1 MKSEYEKTTT
11 TKDQNEKTRGINDYN
26 EDKIDWREG
35 MNPYQEAGGES
46 KRNVILVMRTNPD
59 SDSDDNQ
66 RKLQE
71 FKELTRALNDK
82 VVDVIVQERYPD
94 RKYNVGSGKAK
105 EIAIAA
111 RDLKAN
117 RIIYYDPLS
126 TSQIYN
132 ISKLC
137 NEAGASC
144 RVMDRFQLILDIF
157 AERATTHRSKL
168 QVELARLRYEL
179 PNAKMLIS
187 LSKKEERAGWGGLGD
202 YEDSYEQDIKKRI
215 ARINAELK
223 KADLEEEA
231 RRIYR
236 HKNGFFVVSL
246 AGYTNAG
253 KSTLFNALS
262 GEQTKSLDMFFTTL
276 IPKTRAL
283 RIGKRKLLLTDT
295 VGFIED
301 LPHFLVDAFRSTLEG
316 IYFSDMILLVID
328 FSEPVEHI
336 RKKLAIC
343 HETLWEKSTSNIIT
357 VLNKSETMKLSER
370 KSKLRELSHLIYNPI
385 FISAKTGM
393 GIPDLKEEINANL
406 PLLITQT
413 ISLPNN
419 EKGAAALSWFY
430 DNGLVDEILYGNYMT
445 FEFSATEDVMAKTDE
460 MVARVN

>member
-1 MKSEYEKTTT
+1 V
-11 TKDQNEKTRGINDYN
+11 
-26 EDKIDWREG
+26 
-35 MNPYQEAGGES
+35 NPYQEPVTDAS
-46 KRNVILVMRTNPD
+46 RNVILVMRTDPD
-59 SDSDDNQ
+59 SNAEDNE

-71 FKELTRALNDK
+71 FSELTKALNDR
-82 VVDVIVQERYPD
+82 VVDVITQERYSD

-111 RDLKAN
+111 RDKKASCV
-117 RIIYYDPLS
+117 IFYDPLS

-132 ISKLC
+132 VSKLC
-137 NEAGASC
+137 NEAGANC

-179 PNAKMLIS
+179 PNARMLVS

-231 RRIYR
+231 RRVYR
-236 HKNGFFVVSL
+236 HKNGFFIVSL

-253 KSTLFNALS
+253 KSTLFNTLVD
-262 GEQTKSLDMFFTTL
+262 EQTESKDMFFTTL

-283 RIGKRKLLLTDT
+283 VINKRKILLTDT

-301 LPHFLVDAFRSTLEG
+301 LPHFLIDAFRSTLEG
-316 IYFSDMILLVID
+316 IYFSDMILLVVD

-336 RKKLAIC
+336 RKKLMIS

-357 VLNKSETMKLSER
+357 VLNKSETMKPAER
-370 KSKLRELSHLIYNPI
+370 KKKLQELAHLIYNPI

-393 GIPDLKEEINANL
+393 GISDLTSEINRNL
-406 PLLITQT
+406 PVLLTKT
-413 ISLPNN
+413 ISLPND
-419 EKGAAALSWFY
+419 ERGAAALSWFY
-430 DNGLVDEILYGNYMT
+430 DNGVVEEILYGKYMT
-445 FEFSATEDVMAKTDE
+445 FEFSAAEEIMARADDIVLK
-460 MVARVN
+460 AQ

>member
-1 MKSEYEKTTT
+1 L
-11 TKDQNEKTRGINDYN
+11 
-26 EDKIDWREG
+26 
-35 MNPYQEAGGES
+35 NPHQEPSIES
-46 KRNVILVMRTNPD
+46 NRNVILVMRTDPD
-59 SDSDDNQ
+59 SDSENNE

-71 FKELTRALNDK
+71 FSELTKALNDR
-82 VVDVIVQERYPD
+82 VSEIIVQERYPD

-111 RDLKAN
+111 RDKKAS
-117 RIIYYDPLS
+117 RIIFYDPLS

-137 NEAGASC
+137 SEAGADC
-144 RVMDRFQLILDIF
+144 RVIDRFQLILDIF

-179 PNAKMLIS
+179 PNARILVS

-215 ARINAELK
+215 ARITTELK

-236 HKNGFFVVSL
+236 HKNGFFTISL

-253 KSTLFNALS
+253 KSTLFN
-262 GEQTKSLDMFFTTL
+262 SLVNEHTESKDMFFTTL
-276 IPKTRAL
+276 IPKTRSL
-283 RIGKRKLLLTDT
+283 VIRKRKILLTDT

-316 IYFSDMILLVID
+316 IYFSDMILLVVD
-328 FSEPVEHI
+328 FSESVEHI
-336 RKKLAIC
+336 RNKLIIS

-357 VLNKSETMKLSER
+357 VLNKSESLTRTER
-370 KSKLRELSHLIYNPI
+370 KKKLDELSHLIYNPI
-385 FISAKTGM
+385 FISAKTGAGM
-393 GIPDLKEEINANL
+393 DNLIEEIHRNL
-406 PLLITQT
+406 PPLLTRT
-413 ISLPNN
+413 VSLPNN
-419 EKGAAALSWFY
+419 ERGAASLSWFY
-430 DNGLVDEILYGNYMT
+430 DNGIVEEILYGKYMT
-445 FEFSATEDVMAKTDE
+445 FEFSASEDVMARTDD
-460 MVARVN
+460 VILKAK

>member
-1 MKSEYEKTTT
+1 
-11 TKDQNEKTRGINDYN
+11 
-26 EDKIDWREG
+26 
-35 MNPYQEAGGES
+35 MNPYQESAADS
-46 KRNVILVMRTNPD
+46 TRNVILVMRTDPD
-59 SDSDDNQ
+59 SDDEDNQ

-71 FKELTRALNDK
+71 FSELTKALNDK
-82 VVDVIVQERYPD
+82 VVDIITQERFPD

-105 EIAIAA
+105 EIAITA
-111 RDLKAN
+111 RDKRAN
-117 RIIYYDPLS
+117 RIIFYDPLS

-179 PNAKMLIS
+179 PNARMLVS

-215 ARINAELK
+215 ARISSELK

-236 HKNGFFVVSL
+236 HKNGYFIVSL

-253 KSTLFNALS
+253 KSTLFNAVV
-262 GEQTKSLDMFFTTL
+262 GEQTEAKNMFFTTL

-283 RIGKRKLLLTDT
+283 VINKRKILLTDT

-316 IYFSDMILLVID
+316 IYFSDMILLVVD
-328 FSEPVEHI
+328 FSESVEHI
-336 RKKLAIC
+336 RKKLTIS

-357 VLNKSETMKLSER
+357 VLNKSETMKPAER
-370 KSKLRELSHLIYNPI
+370 KKKLDELSHLIYNPV

-393 GIPDLKEEINANL
+393 GLDELIEEINRNL
-406 PLLITQT
+406 PALMTRT

-419 EKGAAALSWFY
+419 ESGASALSWFY
-430 DNGLVDEILYGNYMT
+430 DNGVVEEILYGKYMT
-445 FEFSATEDVMAKTDE
+445 FEFSAAEDVMAKTDDIISK
-460 MVARVN
+460 AK

>member
-1 MKSEYEKTTT
+1 
-11 TKDQNEKTRGINDYN
+11 
-26 EDKIDWREG
+26 
-35 MNPYQEAGGES
+35 MNPHQEPAADS
-46 KRNVILVMRTNPD
+46 VKNVILVMRADPE
-59 SDSDDNQ
+59 SDAEDNK

-71 FKELTRALNDK
+71 FSELTKALNDR
-82 VVDVIVQERYPD
+82 VVDVITQERFPD

-105 EIAIAA
+105 EIAITA
-111 RDLKAN
+111 RDKKAN
-117 RIIYYDPLS
+117 RIIFYDPLS

-132 ISKLC
+132 MSKLC
-137 NEAGASC
+137 NDAGANC

-157 AERATTHRSKL
+157 AQRATTHRSKL

-179 PNAKMLIS
+179 PNARMLVS

-236 HKNGFFVVSL
+236 HKNGFVIVSL

-253 KSTLFNALS
+253 KSTLFNALVDERTES
-262 GEQTKSLDMFFTTL
+262 KDMFFTTL

-283 RIGKRKLLLTDT
+283 VINKRKILLTDT

-316 IYFSDMILLVID
+316 IYFSDMILLVVD
-328 FSEPVEHI
+328 FSEPAEHI
-336 RKKLAIC
+336 RKKLMIS

-357 VLNKSETMKLSER
+357 VLNKSETMKPAER
-370 KSKLRELSHLIYNPI
+370 KKKLQELEHLIYNPI

-393 GIPDLKEEINANL
+393 GIQDLLEEMNDNL
-406 PLLITQT
+406 PMLMTKT

-419 EKGAAALSWFY
+419 DRGAAALSWFY
-430 DNGLVDEILYGNYMT
+430 DNGVVEEILYGKYMT
-445 FEFSATEDVMAKTDE
+445 FEFSATEDVMARTDDVVSKTG
-460 MVARVN
+460 V

>member
-1 MKSEYEKTTT
+1 
-11 TKDQNEKTRGINDYN
+11 
-26 EDKIDWREG
+26 
-35 MNPYQEAGGES
+35 MNPYQEPS
-46 KRNVILVMRTNPD
+46 TDPNRNVILVMRTDPG
-59 SDSDDNQ
+59 SDAENNQ
-66 RKLQE
+66 RKMQE
-71 FKELTRALNDK
+71 FSELTEALNDH
-82 VVDVIVQERYPD
+82 VVEMIVQERYPD

-111 RDLKAN
+111 RDKKVR
-117 RIIYYDPLS
+117 RIIFYDPLS

-137 NEAGASC
+137 NEAGAEC
-144 RVMDRFQLILDIF
+144 RIIDRFQLILDIF
-157 AERATTHRSKL
+157 AERATTHRSKM

-179 PNAKMLIS
+179 PNARMLVS

-215 ARINAELK
+215 ARITMELK

-236 HKNGFFVVSL
+236 HKNGFFTLSL

-253 KSTLFNALS
+253 KSTLFNALVD
-262 GEQTKSLDMFFTTL
+262 EHTEAKDMLFTTL

-283 RIGKRKLLLTDT
+283 LINKRKILLTDT

-316 IYFSDMILLVID
+316 IYFSDMILLVVD
-328 FSEPVEHI
+328 FSEPAEHI
-336 RKKLAIC
+336 KRKLIIC

-357 VLNKSETMKLSER
+357 VLNKSETLSRTEKKKKLD
-370 KSKLRELSHLIYNPI
+370 ELEHLIYNPI

-393 GIPDLKEEINANL
+393 GMENLTEEIHRNL
-406 PLLITQT
+406 PPLLTRT
-413 ISLPNN
+413 VSLPND
-419 EKGAAALSWFY
+419 KSGAAALSWFY
-430 DNGLVDEILYGNYMT
+430 DNGIVEEMLYGKYMT
-445 FEFSATEDVMAKTDE
+445 FEFSASEDVMAKTDD
-460 MVARVN
+460 VIAKRG

>member
-1 MKSEYEKTTT
+1 L
-11 TKDQNEKTRGINDYN
+11 
-26 EDKIDWREG
+26 
-35 MNPYQEAGGES
+35 NPHQEPSIES
-46 KRNVILVMRTNPD
+46 NRNVILVMRTDPD
-59 SDSDDNQ
+59 SDSENNE

-71 FKELTRALNDK
+71 FSELTKALNDR
-82 VVDVIVQERYPD
+82 VSEIIVQERYPD

-111 RDLKAN
+111 RDKKAS
-117 RIIYYDPLS
+117 RIIFYDPLS

-137 NEAGASC
+137 SEAGADC
-144 RVMDRFQLILDIF
+144 RVIDRFQLILDIF

-179 PNAKMLIS
+179 PNARILVS

-215 ARINAELK
+215 ARITTELK

-236 HKNGFFVVSL
+236 HKNGFFTISL

-253 KSTLFNALS
+253 KSTLFN
-262 GEQTKSLDMFFTTL
+262 SLVNEHTESKDMFFTTL
-276 IPKTRAL
+276 IPKTRSL
-283 RIGKRKLLLTDT
+283 VIRKRKILLTDT

-316 IYFSDMILLVID
+316 IYFSDMILLVVD
-328 FSEPVEHI
+328 FSESVEHI
-336 RKKLAIC
+336 RNKLIIS

-357 VLNKSETMKLSER
+357 VLNKSESLTRTER
-370 KSKLRELSHLIYNPI
+370 KKKLDDLSHLIYNPI
-385 FISAKTGM
+385 FISAKTGAGM
-393 GIPDLKEEINANL
+393 DNLIEEIHRNL
-406 PLLITQT
+406 PPLLTRT
-413 ISLPNN
+413 VSLPNN
-419 EKGAAALSWFY
+419 ERGAASLSWFY
-430 DNGLVDEILYGNYMT
+430 DNGIVEEILYGKYMT
-445 FEFSATEDVMAKTDE
+445 FEFSASEDVMARTDD
-460 MVARVN
+460 VISKAK

>member
-1 MKSEYEKTTT
+1 L
-11 TKDQNEKTRGINDYN
+11 
-26 EDKIDWREG
+26 
-35 MNPYQEAGGES
+35 NPHQEPSIES
-46 KRNVILVMRTNPD
+46 NRNVILVMRTDPD
-59 SDSDDNQ
+59 SDSENNE

-71 FKELTRALNDK
+71 FSELTKALNDR
-82 VVDVIVQERYPD
+82 VSEIIVQERYPD

-111 RDLKAN
+111 RDKKAS
-117 RIIYYDPLS
+117 RIIFYDPLS

-137 NEAGASC
+137 SEAGADC
-144 RVMDRFQLILDIF
+144 RVIDRFQLILDIF

-179 PNAKMLIS
+179 PNARILVS

-215 ARINAELK
+215 ARITTELK

-236 HKNGFFVVSL
+236 HKNGFFTISL

-253 KSTLFNALS
+253 KSTLFN
-262 GEQTKSLDMFFTTL
+262 SLVNEHTESKDMFFTTL
-276 IPKTRAL
+276 IPKTRSL
-283 RIGKRKLLLTDT
+283 VIRKRKILLTDT

-316 IYFSDMILLVID
+316 IYFSDMILLVVD
-328 FSEPVEHI
+328 FSESVEHI
-336 RKKLAIC
+336 RNKLIIS

-357 VLNKSETMKLSER
+357 VLNKSESLTRTER
-370 KSKLRELSHLIYNPI
+370 KKKLDELSHLIYNPI
-385 FISAKTGM
+385 FISAKTGAGM
-393 GIPDLKEEINANL
+393 DNLIEEIHRNL
-406 PLLITQT
+406 PPLLTRT
-413 ISLPNN
+413 VSLPNN
-419 EKGAAALSWFY
+419 ERGAASLSWFY
-430 DNGLVDEILYGNYMT
+430 DNGIVEEILYGKYMT
-445 FEFSATEDVMAKTDE
+445 FEFSASEDVMARTDD
-460 MVARVN
+460 VISKAK

>member
-1 MKSEYEKTTT
+1 
-11 TKDQNEKTRGINDYN
+11 
-26 EDKIDWREG
+26 
-35 MNPYQEAGGES
+35 MNPHQEPSIES
-46 KRNVILVMRTNPD
+46 NRNVILVMRTDPD
-59 SDSDDNQ
+59 SDSENNE

-71 FKELTRALNDK
+71 FSELTKALNDR
-82 VVDVIVQERYPD
+82 VSEIIVQERYPD

-111 RDLKAN
+111 RDKKAS
-117 RIIYYDPLS
+117 RIIFYDPLS

-137 NEAGASC
+137 SEAGADC
-144 RVMDRFQLILDIF
+144 RVIDRFQLILDIF

-179 PNAKMLIS
+179 PNARILVS

-215 ARINAELK
+215 ARITTELK

-236 HKNGFFVVSL
+236 HKNGFFTISL

-253 KSTLFNALS
+253 KSTLFN
-262 GEQTKSLDMFFTTL
+262 SLVNEHTESKDMFFTTL
-276 IPKTRAL
+276 IPKTRSL
-283 RIGKRKLLLTDT
+283 VIRKRKILLTDT

-316 IYFSDMILLVID
+316 IYFSDMILLVVD
-328 FSEPVEHI
+328 FSESVEHI
-336 RKKLAIC
+336 RNKLIIS

-357 VLNKSETMKLSER
+357 VLNKSESLTRTER
-370 KSKLRELSHLIYNPI
+370 KKKLDELSHLIYNPI
-385 FISAKTGM
+385 FISAKTGAGM
-393 GIPDLKEEINANL
+393 DNLIEEIHRNL
-406 PLLITQT
+406 PPLLTRT
-413 ISLPNN
+413 VSLPNN
-419 EKGAAALSWFY
+419 ERGAASLSWFY
-430 DNGLVDEILYGNYMT
+430 DNGIVEEILYGKYMT
-445 FEFSATEDVMAKTDE
+445 FEFSASEDVMARTDD
-460 MVARVN
+460 VILKAK

>member
-1 MKSEYEKTTT
+1 
-11 TKDQNEKTRGINDYN
+11 
-26 EDKIDWREG
+26 
-35 MNPYQEAGGES
+35 MNPYQEPS
-46 KRNVILVMRTNPD
+46 TDPNRNVILVMRTDPG
-59 SDSDDNQ
+59 SDTEDNE

-71 FKELTRALNDK
+71 FSELTKALNDR
-82 VVDVIVQERYPD
+82 VVEMIVQERYPD

-111 RDLKAN
+111 RDKKAR
-117 RIIYYDPLS
+117 RIVFYDPLS

-137 NEAGASC
+137 SEAGADC
-144 RVMDRFQLILDIF
+144 RIIDRFQLILDIF
-157 AERATTHRSKL
+157 AERATTHRSKM

-179 PNAKMLIS
+179 PNARMLVS

-215 ARINAELK
+215 ARITLELK

-236 HKNGFFVVSL
+236 HKNGFFTLSL

-253 KSTLFNALS
+253 KSTLFNALVD
-262 GEQTKSLDMFFTTL
+262 EHTEAKDMLFTTL

-283 RIGKRKLLLTDT
+283 VINKRKVLLTDT

-316 IYFSDMILLVID
+316 IYFSDMILLVVD
-328 FSEPVEHI
+328 FSESVEQI
-336 RKKLAIC
+336 KRKLVIC

-357 VLNKSETMKLSER
+357 VLNKSETLSRTEKKKKLD
-370 KSKLRELSHLIYNPI
+370 ELEHLIYNPV

-393 GIPDLKEEINANL
+393 GMDTLIDEIHRNL
-406 PLLITQT
+406 PPLLTRT
-413 ISLPNN
+413 VSLPND
-419 EKGAAALSWFY
+419 KSGAAALSWFY
-430 DNGLVDEILYGNYMT
+430 DNGIVEEILYGKYMT
-445 FEFSATEDVMAKTDE
+445 FEFSASEDVMARTEDMIAKIK
-460 MVARVN
+460 

>member
-1 MKSEYEKTTT
+1 
-11 TKDQNEKTRGINDYN
+11 
-26 EDKIDWREG
+26 
-35 MNPYQEAGGES
+35 MNPYQEPVTDAS
-46 KRNVILVMRTNPD
+46 RNVILVMRTDPD
-59 SDSDDNQ
+59 SNAEDNE

-71 FKELTRALNDK
+71 FSELTKALNDR
-82 VVDVIVQERYPD
+82 VVDVITQERYSD

-111 RDLKAN
+111 RDKKASCV
-117 RIIYYDPLS
+117 IFYDPLS

-132 ISKLC
+132 VSKLC
-137 NEAGASC
+137 NEAGANC

-179 PNAKMLIS
+179 PNARMLVS

-231 RRIYR
+231 RRVYR
-236 HKNGFFVVSL
+236 HKNGFFIVSL

-253 KSTLFNALS
+253 KSTLFNTLVD
-262 GEQTKSLDMFFTTL
+262 EQTESKDMFFTTL

-283 RIGKRKLLLTDT
+283 VINKRKILLTDT

-301 LPHFLVDAFRSTLEG
+301 LPHFLIDAFRSTLEG
-316 IYFSDMILLVID
+316 IYFSDMILLVVD

-336 RKKLAIC
+336 RKKLMIS

-357 VLNKSETMKLSER
+357 VLNKSETMKPAER
-370 KSKLRELSHLIYNPI
+370 KKKLQELAHLIYNPI

-393 GIPDLKEEINANL
+393 GISDLTSEINRNL
-406 PLLITQT
+406 PVLLTKT
-413 ISLPNN
+413 ISLPND
-419 EKGAAALSWFY
+419 ERGAAALSWFY
-430 DNGLVDEILYGNYMT
+430 DNGVVEEILYGKYMT
-445 FEFSATEDVMAKTDE
+445 FEFSAAEEIMARADDIVLK
-460 MVARVN
+460 AQ

>member
-1 MKSEYEKTTT
+1 
-11 TKDQNEKTRGINDYN
+11 
-26 EDKIDWREG
+26 
-35 MNPYQEAGGES
+35 MNPHQEPSIES
-46 KRNVILVMRTNPD
+46 NRNVILVMRTDPD
-59 SDSDDNQ
+59 SDSENNE

-71 FKELTRALNDK
+71 FSELTKALNDR
-82 VVDVIVQERYPD
+82 VSEIIVQERYPD

-111 RDLKAN
+111 RDKKAS
-117 RIIYYDPLS
+117 RIIFYDPLS

-137 NEAGASC
+137 SEAGADC
-144 RVMDRFQLILDIF
+144 RVIDRFQLILDIF

-179 PNAKMLIS
+179 PNARILVS

-215 ARINAELK
+215 ARITTELK

-236 HKNGFFVVSL
+236 HKNGFFTISL

-253 KSTLFNALS
+253 KSTLFN
-262 GEQTKSLDMFFTTL
+262 SLVNEHTESKDMFFTTL
-276 IPKTRAL
+276 IPKTRSL
-283 RIGKRKLLLTDT
+283 VIRKRKILLTDT

-316 IYFSDMILLVID
+316 IYFSDMILLVVD
-328 FSEPVEHI
+328 FSESVEHI
-336 RKKLAIC
+336 RNKLIIS

-357 VLNKSETMKLSER
+357 VLNKSESLTRTER
-370 KSKLRELSHLIYNPI
+370 KKKLDELSHLIYNPI
-385 FISAKTGM
+385 FISAKTGAGM
-393 GIPDLKEEINANL
+393 DNLIEEIHRNL
-406 PLLITQT
+406 PPLLTRT
-413 ISLPNN
+413 VSLPNN
-419 EKGAAALSWFY
+419 ERGAASLSWFY
-430 DNGLVDEILYGNYMT
+430 DNGIVEEILYGKYMT
-445 FEFSATEDVMAKTDE
+445 FEFSASEDVMARTDD
-460 MVARVN
+460 VISKAK

>member
-1 MKSEYEKTTT
+1 
-11 TKDQNEKTRGINDYN
+11 
-26 EDKIDWREG
+26 
-35 MNPYQEAGGES
+35 MNPYQENGADAS
-46 KRNVILVMRTNPD
+46 RNVILVMRIDPD
-59 SDSDDNQ
+59 SDAEDNS

-71 FKELTRALNDK
+71 FSELTKALNDR
-82 VVDVIVQERYPD
+82 VVDIITQERYPD

-111 RDLKAN
+111 RDKKAN
-117 RIIYYDPLS
+117 RVIFYDPLS

-157 AERATTHRSKL
+157 AQRATTHRSKL

-179 PNAKMLIS
+179 PNARMLVS

-215 ARINAELK
+215 ARITAELK

-231 RRIYR
+231 RRVYR
-236 HKNGFFVVSL
+236 HKNGFFIVSL

-253 KSTLFNALS
+253 KSTLFNALVDEETES
-262 GEQTKSLDMFFTTL
+262 KNMFFTTL

-283 RIGKRKLLLTDT
+283 LINKRKILLTDT

-316 IYFSDMILLVID
+316 IYFSDMILLVVD
-328 FSEPVEHI
+328 FSEPAEHI
-336 RKKLAIC
+336 RKKLMIS

-357 VLNKSETMKLSER
+357 VLNKSETMKPAER
-370 KSKLRELSHLIYNPI
+370 KRKLQELEHLIYNPI

-393 GIPDLKEEINANL
+393 GIQDLVNKINENL
-406 PLLITQT
+406 PLLVTKT
-413 ISLPNN
+413 ISLPND
-419 EKGAAALSWFY
+419 ERGAAALSWFY
-430 DNGLVDEILYGNYMT
+430 DNGVVEEILYGKYMT
-445 FEFSATEDVMAKTDE
+445 FEFSATEDVMARADDAVSK
-460 MVARVN
+460 AQ

>member
-1 MKSEYEKTTT
+1 
-11 TKDQNEKTRGINDYN
+11 
-26 EDKIDWREG
+26 
-35 MNPYQEAGGES
+35 MNPHQEPAADAG
-46 KRNVILVMRTNPD
+46 KNVILVMRTDPE
-59 SDSDDNQ
+59 SDAEDNR
-66 RKLQE
+66 RKREE
-71 FKELTRALNDK
+71 FAELTKALNDK

-105 EIAIAA
+105 EIAIIA
-111 RDLKAN
+111 RDRRAN
-117 RIIYYDPLS
+117 RIIFYDPLS

-137 NEAGASC
+137 SEAGADC

-179 PNAKMLIS
+179 PGARMLVS

-215 ARINAELK
+215 ARITAELK

-231 RRIYR
+231 RRVYR
-236 HKNGFFVVSL
+236 HKNGFFIVSL

-253 KSTLFNALS
+253 KSTLFNALTDENTDS
-262 GEQTKSLDMFFTTL
+262 KDMFFTTL

-283 RIGKRKLLLTDT
+283 TIEKRKILLTDT

-316 IYFSDMILLVID
+316 IYFSDMILLVVD
-328 FSEPVEHI
+328 FSEPTEHI
-336 RKKLAIC
+336 KKKLMIS

-357 VLNKSETMKLSER
+357 VLNKSETLSKMER
-370 KSKLRELSHLIYNPI
+370 KKKWEELSHLIYNPI
-385 FISAKTGM
+385 FISAKNKTGL
-393 GIPDLKEEINANL
+393 GDLTEAINQNL
-406 PLLITQT
+406 PPLMTRT

-419 EKGAAALSWFY
+419 ENGAAALSWFY
-430 DNGLVDEILYGNYMT
+430 DNGVVEEILYGKYMT
-445 FEFSATEDVMAKTDE
+445 FEFSAAEDVMAKTDDIIE
-460 MVARVN
+460 RAG

>member
-1 MKSEYEKTTT
+1 
-11 TKDQNEKTRGINDYN
+11 
-26 EDKIDWREG
+26 
-35 MNPYQEAGGES
+35 MNPYQEPS
-46 KRNVILVMRTNPD
+46 TDPNRNVILVMRTDPG
-59 SDSDDNQ
+59 SDTENNQ
-66 RKLQE
+66 RKMQE
-71 FKELTRALNDK
+71 FSELTEALNDH
-82 VVDVIVQERYPD
+82 VIEMIVQERYPD

-111 RDLKAN
+111 RDKKVR
-117 RIIYYDPLS
+117 RIVFYDPLS

-137 NEAGASC
+137 NEAGAEC
-144 RVMDRFQLILDIF
+144 RIIDRFQLILDIF
-157 AERATTHRSKL
+157 AERATTHRSKM

-179 PNAKMLIS
+179 PNARMLVS

-215 ARINAELK
+215 ARITLELK

-236 HKNGFFVVSL
+236 HKNGFFTLSL

-253 KSTLFNALS
+253 KSTLFNALVD
-262 GEQTKSLDMFFTTL
+262 EHTEAKDMLFTTL

-283 RIGKRKLLLTDT
+283 LINKRKILLTDT

-316 IYFSDMILLVID
+316 IYFSDMILLVVD
-328 FSEPVEHI
+328 FSEPTEHI
-336 RKKLAIC
+336 KRKLIIC

-357 VLNKSETMKLSER
+357 VLNKSETLSRTEKKKKLD
-370 KSKLRELSHLIYNPI
+370 ELEHLIYNPI

-393 GIPDLKEEINANL
+393 GMDNLMDEIHRNL
-406 PLLITQT
+406 PPLLTRT
-413 ISLPNN
+413 VSLPND
-419 EKGAAALSWFY
+419 KSGAAALSWFY
-430 DNGLVDEILYGNYMT
+430 DNGIVEEMLYGKYMT
-445 FEFSATEDVMAKTDE
+445 FEFSASEDVMAKTDD
-460 MVARVN
+460 VIARRE

>member
-1 MKSEYEKTTT
+1 
-11 TKDQNEKTRGINDYN
+11 
-26 EDKIDWREG
+26 
-35 MNPYQEAGGES
+35 MNPHQEPSIES
-46 KRNVILVMRTNPD
+46 NRNVILVMRADPD
-59 SDSDDNQ
+59 SDSENNE

-71 FKELTRALNDK
+71 FSELTKALNDR
-82 VVDVIVQERYPD
+82 VSEIIVQERYPD

-111 RDLKAN
+111 RDKKAS
-117 RIIYYDPLS
+117 RIIFYDPLS

-137 NEAGASC
+137 SEAGADC
-144 RVMDRFQLILDIF
+144 RVIDRFQLILDIF

-179 PNAKMLIS
+179 PNARILVS

-215 ARINAELK
+215 ARITTELK

-236 HKNGFFVVSL
+236 HKNGFFTISL

-253 KSTLFNALS
+253 KSTLFN
-262 GEQTKSLDMFFTTL
+262 SLVNEHTESKDMFFTTL
-276 IPKTRAL
+276 IPKTRSL
-283 RIGKRKLLLTDT
+283 VIRKRKILLTDT

-316 IYFSDMILLVID
+316 IYFSDMILLVVD
-328 FSEPVEHI
+328 FSESVEHI
-336 RKKLAIC
+336 RNKLIIS

-357 VLNKSETMKLSER
+357 VLNKSESLTRTER
-370 KSKLRELSHLIYNPI
+370 KKKLDELSHLIYNPI
-385 FISAKTGM
+385 FISAKTGAGM
-393 GIPDLKEEINANL
+393 DNLIEEIHRNL
-406 PLLITQT
+406 PPLLTRT
-413 ISLPNN
+413 VSLPNN
-419 EKGAAALSWFY
+419 ERGAASLSWFY
-430 DNGLVDEILYGNYMT
+430 DNGIVEEILYGKYMT
-445 FEFSATEDVMAKTDE
+445 FEFSASEDVMARTDD
-460 MVARVN
+460 VISKAK

>member
-1 MKSEYEKTTT
+1 
-11 TKDQNEKTRGINDYN
+11 
-26 EDKIDWREG
+26 
-35 MNPYQEAGGES
+35 MNPYQEAGEDAH
-46 KRNVILVMRTNPD
+46 RNVILVMRTDPD
-59 SDSDDNQ
+59 SDAEDNQ

-71 FKELTRALNDK
+71 FSELTKALNDK
-82 VVDVIVQERYPD
+82 VVDVITQERYPD

-105 EIAIAA
+105 ELAIVA
-111 RDLKAN
+111 RDKKAN
-117 RIIYYDPLS
+117 RIIFYDPLS

-137 NEAGASC
+137 SEAGANC

-157 AERATTHRSKL
+157 AQRATTHRSKL

-179 PNAKMLIS
+179 PNARMLVS

-215 ARINAELK
+215 ARINTELK

-231 RRIYR
+231 RRVYR
-236 HKNGFFVVSL
+236 HKNGFFIVSL

-253 KSTLFNALS
+253 KSTLFNALVD
-262 GEQTKSLDMFFTTL
+262 EQTESKDMFFTTL

-283 RIGKRKLLLTDT
+283 IINKRKILLTDT

-316 IYFSDMILLVID
+316 IYFSDMILLVVD
-328 FSEPVEHI
+328 FSEPTEHI
-336 RKKLAIC
+336 RKKLMIS

-357 VLNKSETMKLSER
+357 VLNKSETMKPAER
-370 KSKLRELSHLIYNPI
+370 KKKLEELSHLIYNPI

-393 GIPDLKEEINANL
+393 GMPDLMNEIGMCL
-406 PLLITQT
+406 PPLVTQT

-419 EKGAAALSWFY
+419 ESGAAALSWFY
-430 DNGLVDEILYGNYMT
+430 DNGLVEEILYGKYMT
-445 FEFSATEDVMAKTDE
+445 FDFSATEDVMAK
-460 MVARVN
+460 VNDIISKTQATL

>member
-1 MKSEYEKTTT
+1 MTSPESEADT
-11 TKDQNEKTRGINDYN
+11 
-26 EDKIDWREG
+26 
-35 MNPYQEAGGES
+35 S
-46 KRNVILVMRTNPD
+46 RNVILVMRTDPD
-59 SDSDDNQ
+59 SDPEDNR
-66 RKLQE
+66 RKLSE
-71 FKELTRALNDK
+71 FSELTKALNDR
-82 VVDVIVQERYPD
+82 VTDVILQERHPD
-94 RKYNVGSGKAK
+94 RRYNVGSGKAR

-111 RDLKAN
+111 RDKKAN
-117 RIIYYDPLS
+117 RIIFYDPLS

-132 ISKLC
+132 LSKLC
-137 NEAGASC
+137 NEAGADC

-179 PNAKMLIS
+179 PNARMLVS

-215 ARINAELK
+215 ARISAELK

-236 HKNGFFVVSL
+236 HKNGFFIVSL

-253 KSTLFNALS
+253 KSTLFNALVD
-262 GEQTKSLDMFFTTL
+262 EQTESKDMFFTTL
-276 IPKTRAL
+276 IPKTRSL
-283 RIGKRKLLLTDT
+283 VIRKRKILLTDT

-316 IYFSDMILLVID
+316 IYFSDMILLVVD

-336 RKKLAIC
+336 RKKLIIS

-357 VLNKSETMKLSER
+357 VLNKSETLSAAER
-370 KSKLRELSHLIYNPI
+370 KNKLRELEHLIYNPI
-385 FISAKTGM
+385 FISAKTGAGM
-393 GIPDLKEEINANL
+393 EELTEEINRNL
-406 PLLITQT
+406 PPLMTRT

-419 EKGAAALSWFY
+419 ESGASALSWFY
-430 DNGLVDEILYGNYMT
+430 DNGVIEEILYGKYMT
-445 FEFSATEDVMAKTDE
+445 FEFSATEEIMARTDE
-460 MVARVN
+460 MISKAK